1 MKLMTMPSEF
11 QKALPI
17 LKKIKDA
24 GFQAYFVG
32 GGVRDILLDRPIH
45 DVDIATSSYPQETKN
60 IFERTCTKNE
70 WAKLLF
76 FLKNEM
82 FSAELM
88 C

>member
-32 GGVRDILLDRPIH
+32 GGVRDILLDRP
-45 DVDIATSSYPQETKN
+45 
-60 IFERTCTKNE
+60 
-70 WAKLLF
+70 
-76 FLKNEM
+76 
-82 FSAELM
+82 
-88 C
+88 